1 MVGTLQ
7 LVLVGLG
14 GYVLALLALQARGIL
29 PSYVRVSGPL
39 MTLHTGRGKAFLDR
53 LAQRRRFWR
62 AWGNVGLGI
71 TVIVMLFAAVF
82 LVLSAVLVLSAPE
95 QTRAVEP
102 QNALVIPGVN
112 DFLPLSAAPDIIFG
126 LLVGMVVHEGGHGLL
141 CRVENIDIDSMG
153 VALLG
158 FIPLGAFVEP
168 DEESR
173 LEADRGSQS
182 RMFAAG
188 VTNNFVITAVT
199 FVLLAGPVA
208 GAIAV
213 APGVAVGGA
222 FPGSAAADAGLGN
235 GDVVAAVNGT
245 SVENRTELET
255 ALADVESPR
264 VEVGLHNGSTVT
276 VERRVLAVEFVP
288 EVLGVDSGDAPVIEA
303 VNGTPVHTEAEF
315 AAAVENRTVASLE
328 TNRGAVTV
336 PLGAYAA
343 RVTPDSP
350 LVDEGVPENASAV
363 VTGVGDTRIRTAADL
378 REALD
383 GVGAGGST
391 SVTLFV
397 DGQRRTVDVT
407 LEEGVLGVAG
417 VASGVTGVVPD
428 DFGVREYPAAGFLGL
443 LDGSHPQIQGQ
454 NGLFA
459 SVIVHLG
466 WLLGLPIAS
475 LAGSP
480 FNFAGF
486 AGGVADFYVVQG
498 PLAGLGGGVFLLAN
512 LLFWTGWINLNLGV
526 FNCIPAFPLDGGHLT
541 RTSTEAV
548 LSRLPL
554 PNRRQLTSAVTTVI
568 SLAMLGAIVMMFVGP
583 QLLA

>member
-1 MVGTLQ
+1 MVGTLE
-7 LVLVGLG
+7 LVLVGFG
-14 GYVLALLALQARGIL
+14 VYVLALLALQARGVL
-29 PSYVRVSGPL
+29 PDYVRVSGPL
-39 MTLHTGRGKAFLDR
+39 VTLHTGRGRAFLDR
-53 LAQRRRFWR
+53 LAKRRRFWR

-71 TVIVMLFAAVF
+71 TVVVMLFAAAF
-82 LVLSAVLVLSAPE
+82 LVLSAYLVLSAPE
-95 QTRAVEP
+95 QTRAIEP

-112 DFLPLSAAPDIIFG
+112 DFLPLSAAPDIVFG

-141 CRVENIDIDSMG
+141 CRVEDIDIDSMG

-173 LEADRGSQS
+173 TKADRGSQS

-188 VTNNFVITAVT
+188 VTNNFVVTALA
-199 FVLLAGPVA
+199 FALLAGPVA

-222 FPGSAAADAGLGN
+222 YPGSAAADAGLGHS
-235 GDVVAAVNGT
+235 DVITAVNGT
-245 SVENRTELET
+245 DVENRTELEA
-255 ALADVESPR
+255 ALADVESAA
-264 VEVGLHNGSTVT
+264 VEVDLHDSSTVT
-276 VERRVLAVEFVP
+276 VQRRVLAVEFVP
-288 EVLGVDSGDAPVIEA
+288 EILNVSSGEAPVIEA
-303 VNGTPVHTEAEF
+303 VNGTPVTTEAEF
-315 AAAVENRTVASLE
+315 AAAVENRTVATFE
-328 TNRGAVTV
+328 TSRGSVTV

-350 LVDEGVPENASAV
+350 LVDEGIPENASAV
-363 VTGVGDTRIRTAADL
+363 ITGVGDTRVRTAADL

-383 GVGAGGST
+383 AVGGGGST

-397 DGQRRTVDVT
+397 DGQRRTVDVS
-407 LEEGVLGVAG
+407 LENGVLGVAG
-417 VASGVTGVVPD
+417 VASGVSGVVPD
-428 DFGVREYPAAGFLGL
+428 DFGVREYPAAGFLAL

-454 NGLFA
+454 SGLFA

-486 AGGVADFYVVQG
+486 TGGVADFYVVQG

-512 LLFWTGWINLNLGV
+512 LLFWTGCINLNLGI

-548 LSRLPL
+548 VSRLPL
-554 PNRRQLTSAVTTVI
+554 PNRRQLTSAVTTVV
-568 SLAMLGAIVMMFVGP
+568 SLTMLGALVMMFVGP

>member
-1 MVGTLQ
+1 MVGTLE
-7 LVLVGLG
+7 LVLVGFG
-14 GYVLALLALQARGIL
+14 VYVLALLALQARGAL
-29 PSYVRVSGPL
+29 PDYVRVSGPL
-39 MTLHTGRGKAFLDR
+39 VTLHTGRGKAFLDR
-53 LAQRRRFWR
+53 LAKRRRFWR

-71 TVIVMLFAAVF
+71 TVVVMLFAAVF
-82 LVLSAVLVLSAPE
+82 LVLSSYLVLSAPD

-112 DFLPLSAAPDIIFG
+112 DFLPLSAAPDIVFG

-141 CRVENIDIDSMG
+141 CRVEDIDIDSMG

-158 FIPLGAFVEP
+158 FVPLGAFVEP

-173 LEADRGSQS
+173 SKADRGAQS

-188 VTNNFVITAVT
+188 VTNNFVVTALA
-199 FVLLAGPVA
+199 FGLLAGPVA

-222 FPGSAAADAGLGN
+222 YPGSAAADAGLGD
-235 GDVVAAVNGT
+235 GDVVTAINGT
-245 SVENRTELET
+245 DVENRSELEA
-255 ALADVESPR
+255 ALSDVESAAVG
-264 VEVGLHNGSTVT
+264 VELHDGSTVT
-276 VERRVLAVEFVP
+276 VQRRVLAVEFVP
-288 EVLGVDSGDAPVIEA
+288 EVLNASSGEAPVIEA
-303 VNGTPVHTEAEF
+303 VNGTPVRTEAAF
-315 AAAVENRTVASLE
+315 DAAIENRTVATLE
-328 TNRGAVTV
+328 TSRGSVTV

-350 LVDEGVPENASAV
+350 LVDQGVPENASVV
-363 VTGVGDTRIRTAADL
+363 VTGVGDTRVRTAADL

-407 LEEGVLGVAG
+407 LDEGVLGVAG
-417 VASGVTGVVPD
+417 VASGVSGVVTD
-428 DFGVREYPAAGFLGL
+428 DFGVREFPAAGFLSL
-443 LDGSHPQIQGQ
+443 LDGSHPTVQGQ
-454 NGLFA
+454 SGVFA
-459 SVIVHLG
+459 SLIVHLG
-466 WLLGLPIAS
+466 WLLALPIAS

-486 AGGVADFYVVQG
+486 TGGVADFYVVQG

-512 LLFWTGWINLNLGV
+512 LLFWTGWINLNLGI

-548 LSRLPL
+548 VSRLPL
-554 PNRRQLTSAVTTVI
+554 PNRRQLTSAVTTVV
-568 SLAMLGAIVMMFVGP
+568 SLTMLGALVLMFVGP

>member
-1 MVGTLQ
+1 MVGTLE
-7 LVLVGLG
+7 LVLVGFG
-14 GYVLALLALQARGIL
+14 VYVLALLALQARGVL
-29 PSYVRVSGPL
+29 PEYVRVSGPL
-39 MTLHTGRGKAFLDR
+39 VTLHTARGKAVLDR
-53 LAQRRRFWR
+53 LAKRRRFWR

-71 TVIVMLFAAVF
+71 TVVVMLFAALF
-82 LVLSAVLVLSAPE
+82 LVLSAYLVLVAPE

-112 DFLPLSAAPDIIFG
+112 DFLPLSAAPDIVFG

-141 CRVENIDIDSMG
+141 CRVEDIEIDSMG

-188 VTNNFVITAVT
+188 VTNNFAITAVA
-199 FVLLAGPVA
+199 FALLAGPVA

-222 FPGSAAADAGLGN
+222 YPGSAAADAGLGQS
-235 GDVVAAVNGT
+235 DVVSAINGT
-245 SVENRTELET
+245 DVENRAELEA
-255 ALADVESPR
+255 ALDDVESAAIS
-264 VEVGLHNGSTVT
+264 VELHDGSTVT
-276 VERRVLAVEFVP
+276 VQRRVLAVEFVP
-288 EVLGVDSGDAPVIEA
+288 AVLNVSSGEAPVIEA
-303 VNGTPVHTEAEF
+303 VNGTPVRTETEF
-315 AAAVENRTVASLE
+315 AAAVENRTVATLE
-328 TNRGAVTV
+328 TNRGSVTV

-350 LVDEGVPENASAV
+350 LVDEGVPENASAII
-363 VTGVGDTRIRTAADL
+363 TGVGDTRVRTASDL

-407 LEEGVLGVAG
+407 LEDGALGVAG
-417 VASGVTGVVPD
+417 VASGVSGVVPD
-428 DFGVREYPAAGFLGL
+428 DFGIREYPAAGFLAL

-454 NGLFA
+454 SGLFA

-486 AGGVADFYVVQG
+486 TGGVADFYVVQG

-526 FNCIPAFPLDGGHLT
+526 FNCFPAFPLDGGHLT

-548 LSRLPL
+548 VSRLPL
-554 PNRRQLTSAVTTVI
+554 PNRRQLTSAVTTVV
-568 SLAMLGAIVMMFVGP
+568 SLTMLGALVMMFVGP

>member
-126 LLVGMVVHEGGHGLL
+126 LLIGMVVHEGGHGLL

-245 SVENRTELET
+245 GVENRTELET

-363 VTGVGDTRIRTAADL
+363 VTGVGDTRVRTAADL

-383 GVGAGGST
+383 GVGPGAST

-428 DFGVREYPAAGFLGL
+428 DFGVREYPAASFLGL

-454 NGLFA
+454 DGLFA

-554 PNRRQLTSAVTTVI
+554 PNRRQLTSAVTTIV

>member
-1 MVGTLQ
+1 MVGTLE
-7 LVLVGLG
+7 LVLVGFG
-14 GYVLALLALQARGIL
+14 VYVLVLLALQARGVL
-29 PSYVRVSGPL
+29 PDYVRVSGPL
-39 MTLHTGRGKAFLDR
+39 VTLHTGRGKAFLDR

-71 TVIVMLFAAVF
+71 AVIVMVFAAVF
-82 LVLSAVLVLSAPE
+82 IVLSAALVLAAPE

-188 VTNNFVITAVT
+188 VTNNFVITAVA
-199 FVLLAGPVA
+199 FALLAGPVA

-222 FPGSAAADAGLGN
+222 YPGSAAADAGLGHS
-235 GDVVAAVNGT
+235 DVVTAVNGT
-245 SVENRTELET
+245 DVENRTELEA
-255 ALADVESPR
+255 ALADVESAA
-264 VEVGLHNGSTVT
+264 VSVDLKDGSTVP
-276 VERRVLAVEFVP
+276 VQRHVLAVEFVP
-288 EVLGVDSGDAPVIEA
+288 EVLNVDSGDAPAIEA
-303 VNGTPVHTEAEF
+303 VNGTPVRTEAEF
-315 AAAVENRTVASLE
+315 ATALENRTVATLQTS
-328 TNRGAVTV
+328 RGTATIPV
-336 PLGAYAA
+336 GAYTA

-350 LVDEGVPENASAV
+350 LVDEGVPENTSA
-363 VTGVGDTRIRTAADL
+363 TITQVGDTRVRTAADL

-397 DGQRRTVDVT
+397 DGQPRTVDVT
-407 LEEGVLGVAG
+407 LEDGVLGVAG
-417 VASGVTGVVPD
+417 VASGITGVVPD
-428 DFGVREYPAAGFLGL
+428 DFGVREYPAAGFLSL
-443 LDGSHPQIQGQ
+443 LDGSHPTVQGQ
-454 NGLFA
+454 SGLFA

-548 LSRLPL
+548 VSRLPL
-554 PNRRQLTSAVTTVI
+554 PNRRQLTSAVTTVV
-568 SLAMLGAIVMMFVGP
+568 SLTMLGALVMMFFGP
-583 QLLA
+583 QLLG

>member
-1 MVGTLQ
+1 MVGTLE
-7 LVLVGLG
+7 LVLVGFG
-14 GYVLALLALQARGIL
+14 VYVLALLALQARGVL
-29 PSYVRVSGPL
+29 PEYVRVSGPL
-39 MTLHTGRGKAFLDR
+39 VTLHTARGKAVLDR
-53 LAQRRRFWR
+53 LAKRRRFWR

-71 TVIVMLFAAVF
+71 TVVVMLFAALF
-82 LVLSAVLVLSAPE
+82 LVLSAYLVLVAPE

-112 DFLPLSAAPDIIFG
+112 DFLPLSAAPDIVFG

-141 CRVENIDIDSMG
+141 CRVEDIEIDSMG

-188 VTNNFVITAVT
+188 VTNNFAITAVA
-199 FVLLAGPVA
+199 FALLAGPVA

-222 FPGSAAADAGLGN
+222 YPGSAAADAGLGQS
-235 GDVVAAVNGT
+235 DVVSAINGT
-245 SVENRTELET
+245 DVENRAELEA
-255 ALADVESPR
+255 ALDDVESAAIS
-264 VEVGLHNGSTVT
+264 VELHDGSTVT
-276 VERRVLAVEFVP
+276 VQRRVLAVEFVP
-288 EVLGVDSGDAPVIEA
+288 AVLNVSSGEAPVIEA
-303 VNGTPVHTEAEF
+303 VNGTPVRTETEF
-315 AAAVENRTVASLE
+315 AAAVENRTVATLE
-328 TNRGAVTV
+328 TNRGSVTV

-350 LVDEGVPENASAV
+350 LVDEGVPENASAII
-363 VTGVGDTRIRTAADL
+363 TGVGDTRVRTASDL

-407 LEEGVLGVAG
+407 LEDGALGVAG
-417 VASGVTGVVPD
+417 VASGVSGVVPD
-428 DFGVREYPAAGFLGL
+428 DFGIREYPAAGFLAL

-454 NGLFA
+454 SGLFA

-486 AGGVADFYVVQG
+486 TGGVADFYVVQG

-512 LLFWTGWINLNLGV
+512 LLFWTGWINLNLGI

-548 LSRLPL
+548 VSRLPL
-554 PNRRQLTSAVTTVI
+554 PNRRQLTSAVTTVV
-568 SLAMLGAIVMMFVGP
+568 SLTMLGALVMMFVGP

>member
-1 MVGTLQ
+1 MVGTLE
-7 LVLVGLG
+7 LVLVGFG
-14 GYVLALLALQARGIL
+14 VYVLALLALQARGVL
-29 PSYVRVSGPL
+29 PDYVRVSGPL
-39 MTLHTGRGKAFLDR
+39 VTLHTGRGKAFLDR

-71 TVIVMLFAAVF
+71 AVIVMVFAAVF
-82 LVLSAVLVLSAPE
+82 IVLSAVLVLAAPE

-112 DFLPLSAAPDIIFG
+112 DFLPLSAAPDIVFG

-188 VTNNFVITAVT
+188 VTNNFVITAVA
-199 FVLLAGPVA
+199 FALLAGPVA

-222 FPGSAAADAGLGN
+222 YPGSAAADAGLGHS
-235 GDVVAAVNGT
+235 DVVTAVNGT
-245 SVENRTELET
+245 DVENRTELEA
-255 ALADVESPR
+255 ALTDVESAT
-264 VEVGLHNGSTVT
+264 VSVDLEDGSTVP
-276 VERRVLAVEFVP
+276 VQRHVLAVEFVP
-288 EVLGVDSGDAPVIEA
+288 EVLNVDNGEAPVIEA
-303 VNGTPVHTEAEF
+303 VNGTPVRTEAEF
-315 AAAVENRTVASLE
+315 ATALENRTVATLQ
-328 TNRGAVTV
+328 TNRGTATIPV
-336 PLGAYAA
+336 GAYAA

-350 LVDEGVPENASAV
+350 LVDEGVPENASA
-363 VTGVGDTRIRTAADL
+363 TITQVGDTRVRTAADL
-378 REALD
+378 RDALD
-383 GVGAGGST
+383 GVGPGGST
-391 SVTLFV
+391 AVTLFV
-397 DGQRRTVDVT
+397 DGQSRTVDVT
-407 LEEGVLGVAG
+407 LEDGVLGVAG
-417 VASGVTGVVPD
+417 VASGITGVVPD
-428 DFGVREYPAAGFLGL
+428 DFGVREYPAAGFLSL
-443 LDGSHPQIQGQ
+443 LDGSHPTVQDQS
-454 NGLFA
+454 GLFA

-548 LSRLPL
+548 VSRLPL
-554 PNRRQLTSAVTTVI
+554 PNRRRLTSAVTTVV
-568 SLAMLGAIVMMFVGP
+568 SLTMLGALVMMFFGP